1 MTTATKV
8 PVTHDMSGDE
18 LGADDAWTTVRQYG
32 WWPLVKEAFTRFR
45 YADGFSHSRA
55 LGLQYCLALIP
66 LAIAVVGLS
75 VSLNQARIGEVLA
88 AALRQ
93 LSPGGTEDFV
103 EQALAQGAQQ
113 AAGGRLAL
121 WFGLIAALI
130 ALTTAMGQVERGAN
144 RIYGI
149 ERDRPTKEKYGRAAV
164 LAVTAGILS
173 LLGFVVLVAG
183 GAIGSALA
191 ATFGWGDG
199 ATAVWNVLRW
209 PLGLLLALGSYTVI
223 FERAP
228 RRNQPGRSW
237 LAVGAGVSLA
247 LWLLF
252 TLLLSLYVARS
263 GSFGSTYGPLT
274 GIFAL
279 LIWAYLTS
287 IALFLGVAV
296 AAQLEAVRGG
306 QRMPAEPDPELAVAH
321 THRR

>member
-8 PVTHDMSGDE
+8 PVTRDMSGGE
-18 LGADDAWTTVRQYG
+18 LGADDAWTTVRHYG

-66 LAIAVVGLS
+66 LAIAIVGLS

-93 LSPGGTEDFV
+93 LSPGGTQDFV

-130 ALTTAMGQVERGAN
+130 ALTTGMGQVERGAN

-149 ERDRPTKEKYGRAAV
+149 DRDRPTKEKYSRAAV

-173 LLGFVVLVAG
+173 LLGFIVLVAG
-183 GAIGSALA
+183 GAIASA
-191 ATFGWGDG
+191 FGWSES
-199 ATAVWNVLRW
+199 ATTVWNVVRW

-228 RRNQPGRSW
+228 RRNQPGMSW
-237 LAVGAGVSLA
+237 LAVGAGVSLG
-247 LWLLF
+247 LWLIF

-263 GSFGSTYGPLT
+263 SSFGSTYGPLT
-274 GIFAL
+274 GVFAL

-287 IALFLGVAV
+287 IALFLGIAV
-296 AAQLEAVRGG
+296 AAQLEAIRGG
-306 QRMPAEPDPELAVAH
+306 QRAPAEPDPELAVAH
-321 THRR
+321 SHRAR

>member
-1 MTTATKV
+1 MTTATRV
-8 PVTHDMSGDE
+8 PVTHDMAGGE

-32 WWPLVKEAFTRFR
+32 FVPLVKEAFTRFR

-55 LGLQYCLALIP
+55 LGLQYCFALIP

-75 VSLNQARIGEVLA
+75 VSLNQARIGRVLA
-88 AALRQ
+88 DALRQ
-93 LSPGGTEDFV
+93 LSPGGARDFV
-103 EQALAQGAQQ
+103 EQALAQGAEQ
-113 AAGGRLAL
+113 AATGQLAL

-130 ALTTAMGQVERGAN
+130 ALTTGMGQVERGAN

-149 ERDRPTKEKYGRAAV
+149 DRDRPTKEKYSRAAG

-173 LLGFVVLVAG
+173 LLGFIVLVAG
-183 GAIGSALA
+183 GAIASG
-191 ATFGWGDG
+191 FGWSEGVV
-199 ATAVWNVLRW
+199 TVWNVLRW
-209 PLGLLLALGSYTVI
+209 PLGILLVLGSYTII

-228 RRNQPGRSW
+228 RRNQPGLSW

-252 TLLLSLYVARS
+252 TLLLSLYVSRS
-263 GSFGSTYGPLT
+263 SSFGSTYGPLT
-274 GIFAL
+274 GLFAL

-287 IALFLGVAV
+287 IALFFGVAV
-296 AAQLEAVRGG
+296 AAQLEAIRGG

-321 THRR
+321 PHHAR

>member
-1 MTTATKV
+1 MTTTTRV

-18 LGADDAWTTVRQYG
+18 LGADDAWTTVRHYG

-66 LAIAVVGLS
+66 LAIAIVGLS

-93 LSPGGTEDFV
+93 LSPGGTRDFV

-121 WFGLIAALI
+121 WFGLIAALV

-149 ERDRPTKEKYGRAAV
+149 ERDRPTKEKYGRAAL

-173 LLGFVVLVAG
+173 LLGFIVLVAG
-183 GAIGSALA
+183 GAIASA
-191 ATFGWGDG
+191 FGWSEG
-199 ATAVWNVLRW
+199 ATTVWNVLRW
-209 PLGLLLALGSYTVI
+209 PLGLLLALGSYTVM

-228 RRNQPGRSW
+228 RRNQPGLSW

-247 LWLLF
+247 LWLIF
-252 TLLLSLYVARS
+252 TLLLSLYVAS
-263 GSFGSTYGPLT
+263 SSSFGSTYGPLT
-274 GIFAL
+274 GVFAL

-287 IALFLGVAV
+287 IALFLGIAV
-296 AAQLEAVRGG
+296 AAQLEAIRGG
-306 QRMPAEPDPELAVAH
+306 QRVPAEPDPELGGRGLHA
-321 THRR
+321 R

>member
-1 MTTATKV
+1 MTTATRV
-8 PVTHDMSGDE
+8 PVTHDMSGGE
-18 LGADDAWTTVRQYG
+18 LGADDAWTTVRRYG
-32 WWPLVKEAFTRFR
+32 WWPLAKEAFTRFR

-66 LAIAVVGLS
+66 LAIAIVGLS
-75 VSLNQARIGEVLA
+75 VSLNQARIGVVLA

-93 LSPGGTEDFV
+93 LSPGGARDFV

-113 AAGGRLAL
+113 AASGQLAL

-130 ALTTAMGQVERGAN
+130 ALTTGMGQVERGAN

-149 ERDRPTKEKYGRAAV
+149 DRDRPTKEKYGRAAV

-173 LLGFVVLVAG
+173 LLGFIVLVAG
-183 GAIGSALA
+183 GAIASA
-191 ATFGWGDG
+191 FGWSEG
-199 ATAVWNVLRW
+199 AMTVWNVLRW

-228 RRNQPGRSW
+228 RRNQPGLSW
-237 LAVGAGVSLA
+237 LAVGAGVSLV
-247 LWLLF
+247 LWLFF

-263 GSFGSTYGPLT
+263 SSFGSTYGPLT
-274 GIFAL
+274 GVFAL

-287 IALFLGVAV
+287 IALFLGIAV
-296 AAQLEAVRGG
+296 AAQLEAIRGG
-306 QRMPAEPDPELAVAH
+306 QRAPAEPDPELVGAH
-321 THRR
+321 SHRAG